1 MKRIISIV
9 LALLLIGSMAITASA
24 ATQEEDL
31 IYLKKEKDIVIW
43 VKWDVEQPKVVFI
56 SPEDEEYDP
65 TIAADNTETIFSEN
79 NMYYVIR
86 GAEAGQWK
94 IRYDKGKN
102 NTLEVSVHDYMAGIY
117 VEYFTID
124 QIVDNNMTVR
134 FKVGGQEDRRFN
146 FRISAM
152 VSHNG
157 AEKELY
163 DSSTRTGREEEI
175 KLSLKKLSSYENYFL
190 KLYVWYEENGTD
202 IFDFAYSETFAW
214 TNTSVDESL
223 PEITTTVL
231 PLENLVRV
239 NWPTDFS
246 KADSVLVAVFEE
258 DATVPTRYD
267 TYKVRDYQSA
277 ELSYTP
283 GISKIT
289 IEVSMNINGVQSTPL
304 RRTAI
309 LGDMKL
315 QLPESELL
323 NSLSFPVAYRDMNGQ
338 SVQLRV
344 NQRGSTATLDGSG
357 TMTMTLVDDWNS
369 VSVSY
374 TDENLITWELRRD
387 VFVDRIP
394 PALSMTK
401 DYNGMS
407 QKSDKLVIS
416 GRATDCVSLT
426 VNGNPVTMDAA
437 GNFTWDLSLA
447 SGSNIFT
454 VIAAD
459 AAGNEALYSAEVFC
473 GDAPQQVVQDSGSGD
488 QPGALVYLLTAPG
501 SYWILLA
508 SGILCLMIVGY
519 ALIFWRKGD
528 KS

>member
-1 MKRIISIV
+1 MKRMISIV

-31 IYLKKEKDIVIW
+31 IYLKKSKDIVIW

-56 SPEDEEYDP
+56 SPDDEEYDP
-65 TIAADNTETIFSEN
+65 TTTAENTETIFSEN

-86 GAEAGQWK
+86 EAEAGQWK

-163 DSSTRTGREEEI
+163 ESSTRTGREEEI
-175 KLSLKKLSSYENYFL
+175 KLSLKKLSSYDNYFL

-246 KADSVLVAVFEE
+246 KADSVLVAVFED
-258 DATVPTRYD
+258 DATVPSRYD

-277 ELSYTP
+277 EFSYTP

-289 IEVSMNINGVQSTPL
+289 IEVSMNINGIQSSPV
-304 RRTAI
+304 RRTAN
-309 LGDMKL
+309 LGDVKL
-315 QLPESELL
+315 QIPESELL
-323 NSLSFPVAYRDMNGQ
+323 NSLSFPVTYQNMNAQ
-338 SVQLRV
+338 SVQLQV
-344 NQRGSTATLDGSG
+344 NQRSSTATL
-357 TMTMTLVDDWNS
+357 
-369 VSVSY
+369 
-374 TDENLITWELRRD
+374 EI
-387 VFVDRIP
+387 
-394 PALSMTK
+394 
-401 DYNGMS
+401 
-407 QKSDKLVIS
+407 
-416 GRATDCVSLT
+416 GRAHV
-426 VNGNPVTMDAA
+426 
-437 GNFTWDLSLA
+437 
-447 SGSNIFT
+447 
-454 VIAAD
+454 
-459 AAGNEALYSAEVFC
+459 
-473 GDAPQQVVQDSGSGD
+473 
-488 QPGALVYLLTAPG
+488 
-501 SYWILLA
+501 
-508 SGILCLMIVGY
+508 
-519 ALIFWRKGD
+519 
-528 KS
+528 